1 MPTSRFHQQ
10 AAWCRRQAHIDVRKF
25 GSDRER
31 RPRALASI
39 FEYEDPMTG
48 RELMPTLCGAAI
60 ALLALHV
67 PNSAMGHDHPPGID
81 GEFLNNPLG

>member
-1 MPTSRFHQQ
+1 
-10 AAWCRRQAHIDVRKF
+10 
-25 GSDRER
+25 
-31 RPRALASI
+31 
-39 FEYEDPMTG
+39 MTG

-81 GEFLNNPLG
+81 REFLNNPLGYELGPK